1 MKNEEKK
8 KNILTKED
16 LFLVIDAKLS
26 MEEKRAL
33 MKAAP
38 TELHF
43 GFGTWIRNEFIYSGN
58 YPIDEL
64 YGAEEGD
71 DFLISSP
78 DVISGMIIEDY
89 INHLKYTEF
98 SR

>member
-1 MKNEEKK
+1 MKNDEKK

-16 LFLVIDAKLS
+16 LFKVIDAKLS
-26 MEEKRAL
+26 KEEKREL
-33 MKAAP
+33 IKADPAV
-38 TELHF
+38 LHF

-64 YGAEEGD
+64 YGTEEGD

-78 DVISGMIIEDY
+78 DVISGMIIDDY

-98 SR
+98 NR

>member
-1 MKNEEKK
+1 MKNDKKK
-8 KNILTKED
+8 KNIQAKED

-26 MEEKRAL
+26 MKEKREL
-33 MKAAP
+33 MKADPA
-38 TELHF
+38 ELHF

-71 DFLISSP
+71 YFLPSSP

-89 INHLKYTEF
+89 IDHLKYTEF

>member
-1 MKNEEKK
+1 MKKDKK
-8 KNILTKED
+8 KKDILTKED
-16 LFLVIDAKLS
+16 LFMVIDAKLS
-26 MEEKRAL
+26 MEEKREL
-33 MKAAP
+33 MKTDPAL
-38 TELHF
+38 LHF

-64 YGAEEGD
+64 YGDEEGD
-71 DFLISSP
+71 YFLLSSP

-89 INHLKYTEF
+89 IKHLK

>member
-1 MKNEEKK
+1 MKNDKKK

-26 MEEKRAL
+26 MEEKREL
-33 MKAAP
+33 MKADPAL
-38 TELHF
+38 LHF

-64 YGAEEGD
+64 YGAEEGF

-89 INHLKYTEF
+89 IKRLKG
-98 SR
+98 

>member
-1 MKNEEKK
+1 MKNDEKK

-16 LFLVIDAKLS
+16 LFKVIDAKLS
-26 MEEKRAL
+26 KEEKREL
-33 MKAAP
+33 IKADPAV
-38 TELHF
+38 LHF

-64 YGAEEGD
+64 YGTEEGD

-78 DVISGMIIEDY
+78 DVISGMIIDDY

>member
-1 MKNEEKK
+1 MKNDEKK
-8 KNILTKED
+8 KNIQTKED
-16 LFLVIDAKLS
+16 LFMMIDAKLS
-26 MEEKRAL
+26 MEEKREL
-33 MKAAP
+33 MKADP

-64 YGAEEGD
+64 YGDEEGD

-78 DVISGMIIEDY
+78 DKISGRIIEDY

-98 SR
+98 NR

>member
-1 MKNEEKK
+1 MKNDKK

-16 LFLVIDAKLS
+16 LFMVIDAKLS
-26 MEEKRAL
+26 MEEKREL
-33 MKAAP
+33 MKADP

-64 YGAEEGD
+64 YGTEEGGD
-71 DFLISSP
+71 SLISSP
-78 DVISGMIIEDY
+78 DVISGMIIDDY
-89 INHLKYTEF
+89 IKHLK

>member
-1 MKNEEKK
+1 MKNDKK
-8 KNILTKED
+8 KKDIQTKED

-26 MEEKRAL
+26 MEEKREL
-33 MKAAP
+33 MKADPA
-38 TELHF
+38 ELHF

-64 YGAEEGD
+64 YGDEEGG

-78 DVISGMIIEDY
+78 DVISGRIIEDY
-89 INHLKYTEF
+89 IKHLK

>member
-1 MKNEEKK
+1 MMKDEKK
-8 KNILTKED
+8 KNIFTKED
-16 LFLVIDAKLS
+16 LFMMIDAKLS
-26 MEEKRAL
+26 MEEKREL
-33 MKAAP
+33 MKADPA
-38 TELHF
+38 ELHF

-71 DFLISSP
+71 DFLLSSP
-78 DVISGMIIEDY
+78 DVISGRIIEDY
-89 INHLKYTEF
+89 IKHLK

>member
-1 MKNEEKK
+1 MKNKETK
-8 KNILTKED
+8 KNIQTKED

-26 MEEKRAL
+26 LEEKREL
-33 MKAAP
+33 MKADPA
-38 TELHF
+38 ELHF

-64 YGAEEGD
+64 YGAEGGD

-78 DVISGMIIEDY
+78 DVISGMIIDDY
-89 INHLKYTEF
+89 IKHLKG
-98 SR
+98 R

>member
-8 KNILTKED
+8 KDILTKED
-16 LFLVIDAKLS
+16 LFMVIDAKLS
-26 MEEKRAL
+26 MEEKREL
-33 MKAAP
+33 MKADPA
-38 TELHF
+38 ELHF

-64 YGAEEGD
+64 YGDEEGG
-71 DFLISSP
+71 DFLLSSP

-89 INHLKYTEF
+89 IKHLKG
-98 SR
+98 R